1 MSSATSSDGGGQD
14 LDPRN
19 RRIISKL
26 EQTWLYFCRAMQQH
40 FRPTTKLVVDYS
52 LIAVMGLLIGVVF
65 RNSELQKLPATNNFT
80 SMAIGFTTIQSSLR
94 LFGGERVVF
103 WREVSSGSSRLAYFM
118 GKNLAD
124 IPRLFLI
131 PAMYL
136 SLFSGFNNGYSNA
149 GRRYIAILG
158 AVWATSGIGYVASI
172 LFAPKNAQLGG
183 VFFTL
188 AMCLLSGFFPLMQD
202 SSDTMKWVIRCSYA
216 RWLNE
221 AQWFTDS
228 SAYFDKEIDFAQTKV
243 GQALRYSFNNGLS
256 GNVTGACYTGEGKI
270 ESFITEQTECTGVH
284 TWRSFHGDTW
294 LEALGALVAIGLVA
308 RLLAFML
315 LVTQNRDKQI

>member
-1 MSSATSSDGGGQD
+1 MG
-14 LDPRN
+14 
-19 RRIISKL
+19 
-26 EQTWLYFCRAMQQH
+26 MQQH
-40 FRPTTKLVVDYS
+40 FRPATKLVVDYS
-52 LIAVMGLLIGVVF
+52 LIAVMGLLISVVF
-65 RNSELQKLPATNNFT
+65 HNSDLRKLPATNNFT

-124 IPRLFLI
+124 LPRLFWI

-149 GRRYIAILG
+149 ERRYIAILG
-158 AVWATSGIGYVASI
+158 AVWATSGMGYVASVF
-172 LFAPKNAQLGG
+172 FAPKNAQLGG

-188 AMCLLSGFFPLMQD
+188 AVCLLSGFFPLMQD
-202 SSDTMKWVIRCSYA
+202 SSGTMQFFIRCSYA

-228 SAYFDKEIDFAQTKV
+228 SAYFDKEIDFAQAKEQ
-243 GQALRYSFNNGLS
+243 QAMRYSFNNGLS
-256 GNVTGACYTGEGKI
+256 GNVTGVC
-270 ESFITEQTECTGVH
+270 SNPLITKQTECTGVNH
-284 TWRSFHGDTW
+284 WESFNGDTW
-294 LEALGALVAIGLVA
+294 LEALGALVAIGLVS
-308 RLLAFML
+308 RLLAFIL